1 VTVDTGRS
9 RLIES
14 SSQVNR
20 RPSAQ
25 ASGRPSI
32 NLLEN
37 GLPPDATP
45 EEDMLT
51 TLLTTDE
58 ALREVLSIYGNLEKI
73 AIDKKADLMV
83 G

>member
-1 VTVDTGRS
+1 
-9 RLIES
+9 
-14 SSQVNR
+14 
-20 RPSAQ
+20 
-25 ASGRPSI
+25 
-32 NLLEN
+32 LLEN

-45 EEDMLT
+45 EEDMLS